1 MSQATFLLFLE
12 QCLNGLQFG
21 IMLFLITAGL
31 TLVVGIM
38 NFVNLAQGSLF
49 MLGAFVAAWFAS
61 ATGNYYLAVAV
72 AVAATAIIGAL
83 VEVLALSRFYRRPHL
98 DQVLATFGFI
108 LIFNEV
114 VRVLWGS
121 QGLTV
126 VLPPELNLSIELLP
140 GLTYPLFRFVFI
152 VFGLAVAAFLYVL
165 IARTRVGMLIRA
177 GASDREMVRG
187 LGVNIGLLFTF
198 VFGLGAALAGLAG
211 SLSAPIMSA
220 SVGMGEP
227 VLILGFVVIVI
238 GGIGSIRGAFWAA
251 LLVGFIDTLGRSYA
265 TSLISLIFGSTAA
278 SSVGPSLSGMMIYIL
293 MATVLAVCP
302 EGLFRARAS

>member
-1 MSQATFLLFLE
+1 MSNPSLLLLLE
-12 QCLNGLQFG
+12 QCLNGFQFG

-38 NFVNLAQGSLF
+38 NFINLAQGSLF
-49 MLGAFVAAWFAS
+49 MLGAFVAAWSAA
-61 ATGNYYLAVAV
+61 ATGNYYLAVPIAIV
-72 AVAATAIIGAL
+72 ATAIVGE
-83 VEVLALSRFYRRPHL
+83 VMEVLVLSRFYHRQHL

-114 VRVLWGS
+114 ARILWGS
-121 QGLTV
+121 QGLSVT
-126 VLPPELNLSIELLP
+126 LPPELNRSIELLP
-140 GLTYPLFRFVFI
+140 GLTYPLFRFAFI
-152 VFGLAVAAFLYVL
+152 IFGLAVAFFLYLL
-165 IARTRVGMLIRA
+165 ITRTRVGMLIRA

-187 LGVNIGLLFTF
+187 LGVNINLLFTF
-198 VFGLGAALAGLAG
+198 VFSLGAALAGLAG

-227 VLILGFVVIVI
+227 VVILGFVVIVL
-238 GGIGSIRGAFWAA
+238 GGLGSVRGAFWAA

-265 TSLISLIFGSTAA
+265 TGLVSLVLGSNVGSSL
-278 SSVGPSLSGMMIYIL
+278 GPSLAGMLIYIL

-302 EGLFRARAS
+302 EGLFKARAS

>member
-1 MSQATFLLFLE
+1 MSNPALLLFFE

-31 TLVVGIM
+31 TLIVGIM
-38 NFVNLAQGSLF
+38 DFVNLAQGSLF
-49 MLGAFVAAWFAS
+49 MIGAFVAASFAA
-61 ATGNYYLAVAV
+61 ATGSYYLAIPVAI
-72 AVAATAIIGAL
+72 AATAIIGAII
-83 VEVLALSRFYRRPHL
+83 EVFALSRFYRRQHL

-114 VRVLWGS
+114 ARVVWGS
-121 QGLTV
+121 QGLSV
-126 VLPPELNLSIELLP
+126 ALPPELNRAIELLP
-140 GLTYPLFRFVFI
+140 GLTYPLFRFSFI
-152 VFGLAVAAFLYVL
+152 IFGLAVAFFLYLL
-165 IARTRVGMLIRA
+165 ITRTRVGMLIRA

-198 VFGLGAALAGLAG
+198 VFALGAGLAGLAG

-227 VLILGFVVIVI
+227 VLILGFVVIVL

-251 LLVGFIDTLGRSYA
+251 LIVGFIDNLGRSYA
-265 TSLISLIFGSTAA
+265 TYLVGLAFGKHAA
-278 SSVGPSLSGMMIYIL
+278 STLGPSLSGMLIYIL
-293 MATVLAVCP
+293 MATVLAIRP
-302 EGLFRARAS
+302 EGLFKARAS